1 MMYLVKKVEILSDKI
16 YSVEEIRRL
25 VNPVLSRNNVRKAV
39 LFGSYVKGSADEK
52 SDVDI
57 LLDSGLT
64 GLRFVGLIEDIRFAL
79 DKDVDVFDVT
89 HIVPN
94 SKISYEISRD
104 GVVIYEK

>member
-1 MMYLVKKVEILSDKI
+1 MLLWPKI
-16 YSVEEIRRL
+16 AI
-25 VNPVLSRNNVRKAV
+25 
-39 LFGSYVKGSADEK
+39 
-52 SDVDI
+52 
-57 LLDSGLT
+57 
-64 GLRFVGLIEDIRFAL
+64 

>member
-1 MMYLVKKVEILSDKI
+1 MSDKI

-64 GLRFVGLIEDIRFAL
+64 GLQFVGLIEDIRFAL
-79 DKDVDVFDVT
+79 GKDVDVFDVT

-94 SKISYEISRD
+94 SKISSEISRD

>member
-1 MMYLVKKVEILSDKI
+1 MSDKI

>member
-1 MMYLVKKVEILSDKI
+1 MMYLVKKMEILSDKI

-25 VNPVLSRNNVRKAV
+25 VNPVLSRNSKAV
-39 LFGSYVKGSADEK
+39 LFGSYVKGSANEK

-57 LLDSGLT
+57 LLDSGLR
-64 GLRFVGLIEDIRFAL
+64 GLQFVGLIEDIRFAL

-94 SKISYEISRD
+94 SKISSEISRD

>member
-1 MMYLVKKVEILSDKI
+1 MSDKI

-57 LLDSGLT
+57 LLDSGLK

-89 HIVPN
+89 HIVPD
-94 SKISYEISRD
+94 SKIYSEISRD

>member
-64 GLRFVGLIEDIRFAL
+64 GLQFVGLIEDIRFAL

-89 HIVPN
+89 HIVPD
-94 SKISYEISRD
+94 SKIYSEISRD

>member
-1 MMYLVKKVEILSDKI
+1 MYLVKKVEILSDKI

-39 LFGSYVKGSADEK
+39 LFGSYGKGSADEK

-94 SKISYEISRD
+94 SKISSEISRD

>member
-1 MMYLVKKVEILSDKI
+1 MSDKI

-57 LLDSGLT
+57 LLDSGLK
-64 GLRFVGLIEDIRFAL
+64 GLRFVGLIEDIRFAI

-89 HIVPN
+89 HIVPD
-94 SKISYEISRD
+94 SKIYSEISRD